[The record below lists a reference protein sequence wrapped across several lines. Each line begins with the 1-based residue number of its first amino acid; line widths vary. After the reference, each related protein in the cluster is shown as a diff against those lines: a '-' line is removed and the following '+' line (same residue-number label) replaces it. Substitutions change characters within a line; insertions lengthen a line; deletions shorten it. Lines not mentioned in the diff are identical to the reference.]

1 MPTNVSNA
9 ALAPSLIASRG
20 TTAIGEA
27 AIVLLASLALAVSAH
42 VSVPFY
48 PVPLTL
54 QTLAVMAIAAAFGA
68 RLGTLSVLAYL
79 AEGLAG
85 LPVFAKFAAGPL
97 YLLGPTGG
105 FLVGFIL
112 LAVIVGAAA
121 DRGWDR
127 SPVKLFATLV
137 VADALLF
144 VLGFVWLAWF
154 AHLSSGHG
162 LGAMKAW
169 AGGVAPFV
177 LGDLL
182 KSVLVAAGVPAV
194 RGVID
199 AFRV

>member
-1 MPTNVSNA
+1 
-9 ALAPSLIASRG
+9 
-20 TTAIGEA
+20 
-27 AIVLLASLALAVSAH
+27 

-121 DRGWDR
+121 DRGFDR
-127 SPVKLFATLV
+127 SPVKLFAALV
-137 VADALLF
+137 VADAVVF

-162 LGAMKAW
+162 IGTMK
-169 AGGVAPFV
+169 
-177 LGDLL
+177 
-182 KSVLVAAGVPAV
+182 
-194 RGVID
+194 
-199 AFRV
+199 

>member
-20 TTAIGEA
+20 TSAAGEA
-27 AIVLLASLALAVSAH
+27 AIVLLASLVLAVSAH

-112 LAVIVGAAA
+112 LALIVGAAA
-121 DRGWDR
+121 DRGFDR
-127 SPVKLFATLV
+127 SPVKLFAALIV
-137 VADALLF
+137 GDAFVF
-144 VLGFVWLAWF
+144 VLGFIWLAWF
-154 AHLSSGHG
+154 AHLSGGHG

-169 AGGVAPFV
+169 AGGVAPFL
-177 LGDLL
+177 LGDVL

-194 RGVID
+194 RGVVD